1 MVLRIAS
8 IGYGDIAQ
16 RRHFPQ
22 LQALAGRAELVAIA
36 GRDAR
41 RLRECAAR
49 FDIPRCYTDP
59 ATMLR
64 DADID
69 AVLVVTPPDSHA
81 DYAEMAVRAGK
92 HVMVEKPLV
101 RTPEEAARLT
111 ASVRAR
117 NAIKPITF
125 FPLPHFLTAEFAL
138 VDRVL
143 KAAAIG
149 RVTTVEN
156 HRGHRG
162 PTHASWFYSKA
173 LAGGG
178 VLLDLGIYQLTSV
191 AAMFGP
197 AVRMTACCTRQF
209 ESRTMDDGSVIRP
222 DVEDSALINL
232 VLESGVTVS
241 INANWN
247 GCLSH
252 HATRAR
258 AVVIGREGIL
268 HFGVADGAVYVFRP
282 DGNYNSLPV
291 ESEPAMFDGQTCR
304 KLRPQGHGGPASI
317 VGDFVAMIEAGDV
330 STRALDIQAHLMD
343 IVARAYGPA
352 GVPPAIPLAARF

>member
-1 MVLRIAS
+1 MALRIAA
-8 IGYGDIAQ
+8 IGCGDIAQ

-22 LQALAGRAELVAIA
+22 IAALNGTAELVAIA
-36 GRDAR
+36 GRDRAR
-41 RLRECAAR
+41 LKDCAER
-49 FDIPRCYTDP
+49 FKVPRWYTDP
-59 ATMLR
+59 AAMLR
-64 DADID
+64 DAEID
-69 AVLVVTPPDSHA
+69 AVLVLTPPDSHA
-81 DYAEMAVRAGK
+81 DYAEMAVSAGK

-101 RTPEEAARLT
+101 RTLDEAARLGE
-111 ASVRAR
+111 AVRAR

-125 FPLPHFLTAEFAL
+125 FPLPHIGTAEHAL
-138 VDRVL
+138 VDRML
-143 KAAAIG
+143 RAGAIG
-149 RVTTVEN
+149 EVTTVEN

-162 PTHASWFYSKA
+162 PTHASWFYRKD

-197 AVRMTACCTRQF
+197 AISMTACCTRRF
-209 ESRTMDDGSVIRP
+209 ETRIMDDATVVRP

-232 VLESGVTVS
+232 VLESGVAVS

-282 DGNYNSLPV
+282 DGNYEVLPV
-291 ESEPAMFDGQTCR
+291 GSEAAVFDGYACR
-304 KLRPQGHGGPASI
+304 KLHPQGSGRPVSI

-330 STRALDIQAHLMD
+330 STRALDIQTHVLD
-343 IVARAYGPA
+343 IIARSYGPA
-352 GVPPAIPLAARF
+352 AVPQTIPLAMRF